1 MDSSVKTRF
10 PESRWGSKTS
20 KKSSRLKEFVA
31 RLSTEAY
38 TKWLCNSLQSLCI
51 GLPVKRHSVKRR
63 LNDILTEE
71 LSSDEDVEDAPVKRR
86 ISWNSG
92 SEDDTLPVSASIVEK
107 SSSSKK
113 NCKKQKKAKK
123 NSFKCSSFCFL
134 AFFYI
139 FCVNFYLDLS
149 NLNED
154 KFQFLISK
162 LKS

>member
-86 ISWNSG
+86 MSWNSG
-92 SEDDTLPVSASIVEK
+92 SEDDTLPVSVSIVEK

-113 NCKKQKKAKK
+113 KCKKQKKAKK
-123 NSFKCSSFCFL
+123 KTVLNVVLFVFLLSFIYF
-134 AFFYI
+134 
-139 FCVNFYLDLS
+139 V
-149 NLNED
+149 
-154 KFQFLISK
+154 
-162 LKS
+162 

>member
-1 MDSSVKTRF
+1 M
-10 PESRWGSKTS
+10 
-20 KKSSRLKEFVA
+20 
-31 RLSTEAY
+31 
-38 TKWLCNSLQSLCI
+38 
-51 GLPVKRHSVKRR
+51 
-63 LNDILTEE
+63 TEE

-86 ISWNSG
+86 ISWNSD
-92 SEDDTLPVSASIVEK
+92 SEDDTLPVSVSIAEK

-113 NCKKQKKAKK
+113 KCKKQKKAEKTVL
-123 NSFKCSSFCFL
+123 NVVLFVFF

-162 LKS
+162 LKVKRF